1 MGRGRGLAGSRQSG
15 ARSPHAANP
24 PHLLSAGGPGP
35 RLPSAAHPLFLLLCS
50 RKKAGVF
57 RGSLLHSDDRMGRK
71 LLTLETED
79 AVAMGTVNP
88 PVTHEKPRRWE
99 FNGEDIAIGSD
110 SECRLTE
117 GNLLI
122 NSPEPTRHG
131 GIYQCIA
138 SNPPP
143 RHHQQEGQSAVCMPE
158 VCFAQGIVC
167 EIGMLC
173 IGKPSTCFDMEKNR
187 RKSFS
192 GKIKIN
198 NDNNNTPIL
207 PARRCWLL

>member
-143 RHHQQEGQSAVCMPE
+143 QAPPAGRPECSLHICRTLAASQEPDKCARGSDYGAAFWSSASLE
-158 VCFAQGIVC
+158 A
-167 EIGMLC
+167 
-173 IGKPSTCFDMEKNR
+173 
-187 RKSFS
+187 
-192 GKIKIN
+192 
-198 NDNNNTPIL
+198 
-207 PARRCWLL
+207 